1 MMTQSIL
8 TICCYETKIAPGSYF
23 HLKTDWFESDQE
35 IQTIIIDQ
43 DHVFSKL
50 LSLYPKNFVMYL
62 EQDSHGSIYRTNYPI
77 YIRPGNDYFEVDWK
91 KKPQKYHAIS

>member
-1 MMTQSIL
+1 MQSIL
-8 TICCYETKIAPGSYF
+8 SILAYETKVATGAYF

-43 DHVFSKL
+43 DNVHSKL

-62 EQDSHGSIYRTNYPI
+62 EQDPHGSIYRTNFPLY
-77 YIRPGNDYFEVDWK
+77 RPENSDVYSVEFPSE
-91 KKPQKYHAIS
+91 

>member
-1 MMTQSIL
+1 MSQSIL
-8 TICCYETKIAPGSYF
+8 TICCYETVISTGAYF

-43 DHVFSKL
+43 DNVFSKL

-62 EQDSHGSIYRTNYPI
+62 EQDQHGSLYRTNYPLF
-77 YIRPGNDYFEVDWK
+77 REEGNDYFEVDWSKHK
-91 KKPQKYHAIS
+91 K